1 MALITI
7 SGYPSS
13 GKSRRALQIKAH
25 LETRLADQ
33 SYDGPKLKVS
43 VISDD
48 TLDIGRD
55 AYDGESTSF
64 NTGVGGTLGWQ

>member
-13 GKSRRALQIKAH
+13 GKTRRASQIKAH

-33 SYDGPKLKVS
+33 NYDGPKLKVS

-55 AYDGESTSF
+55 AYGGECPGF
-64 NTGVGGTLGWQ
+64 NTGVGGTLG

>member
-13 GKSRRALQIKAH
+13 GKSRRASQIKAH
-25 LETRLADQ
+25 LETRLTDQ
-33 SYDGPKLKVS
+33 NYNGPKLKVS

-48 TLDIGRD
+48 TLGIGRE
-55 AYDGESTSF
+55 AYGGECPSF
-64 NTGVGGTLGWQ
+64 STGVDDTLG